1 MLIKTIRKMKKN
13 KKTIEAEGL
22 MTFGE
27 LENGLKTMDF
37 TSLSDVKMEECTA
50 NFKVR
55 AMRDGNVYMTQV
67 PRHPRIHALFRDDNA
82 SLSLGRNGRYYFVF
96 TLPEEMIDDLPTE
109 LVRQAGAIANKVKT
123 DLKLSVKRIKK

>member
-1 MLIKTIRKMKKN
+1 MKK
-13 KKTIEAEGL
+13 KKQTIEAEGL

-55 AMRDGNVYMTQV
+55 AMREGKAIYEKEILENNKRLCIFDLEKPAEADTVEVEVDATYGC
-67 PRHPRIHALFRDDNA
+67 DNA
-82 SLSLGRNGRYYFVF
+82 
-96 TLPEEMIDDLPTE
+96 
-109 LVRQAGAIANKVKT
+109 
-123 DLKLSVKRIKK
+123 RIFEIRLY